1 MYYIIGFQLF
11 QLCLIVVCLPLFV
24 RFIMAKWQASATSV
38 FLENIKGYSQNMNSV
53 EARLNALEVRS
64 TASSMSFDKK
74 LSSLSDS
81 VQKVPATV
89 LRTIQGSVNSTSGK
103 LGELVQFIELQRAY
117 DRLIPVGNIV
127 DFVAVKFPTEELPG
141 VVHFIDVKTGKRA
154 VLSRDQKKLKAIVE
168 SGLVE
173 FHTVKMEVT

>member
-1 MYYIIGFQLF
+1 MN
-11 QLCLIVVCLPLFV
+11 
-24 RFIMAKWQASATSV
+24 RWQASALSALT
-38 FLENIKGYSQNMNSV
+38 ENAKAYSQNVNSV
-53 EARLNALEVRS
+53 EVRLNALEVRA
-64 TASSMSFDKK
+64 TASRMSFDKK
-74 LSSLSDS
+74 LASLSTS
-81 VQKVPATV
+81 IEKVPATV

-127 DFVAVKFPTEELPG
+127 DFVAVKFPTEDSPG

-154 VLSRDQKKLKAIVE
+154 VLSKDQKKLKGIVQE
-168 SGLVE
+168 GLVE

>member
-1 MYYIIGFQLF
+1 MYYIIGFQILQF
-11 QLCLIVVCLPLFV
+11 LVLLICLPLFFYHLIK
-24 RFIMAKWQASATSV
+24 RWQLAVLPLTNQPS
-38 FLENIKGYSQNMNSV
+38 FDLGDI
-53 EARLNALEVRS
+53 EARLNSLEVRA
-64 TASSMSFDKK
+64 ASSALSFDKQFK
-74 LSSLSDS
+74 QLSTS
-81 VQKVPATV
+81 VDKVPATV

-127 DFVAVKFPTEELPG
+127 DFVAVKFPTEDFPG

-154 VLSRDQKKLKAIVE
+154 VLSRDQKKLKAIVD
-168 SGLVE
+168 SGLIE

>member
-1 MYYIIGFQLF
+1 MYYIIGLQVLQF
-11 QLCLIVVCLPLFV
+11 LILVICLPLFFYYMI
-24 RFIMAKWQASATSV
+24 RRWQASALLLTKQEAPPDLSV
-38 FLENIKGYSQNMNSV
+38 IEG
-53 EARLNALEVRS
+53 
-64 TASSMSFDKK
+64 K
-74 LSSLSDS
+74 LSSLEVRAASSSVNLEKQLRLLSDS
-81 VQKVPATV
+81 VGKVPNTV

-127 DFVAVKFPTEELPG
+127 DFIAVRFPTEDSPG

-154 VLSRDQKKLKAIVE
+154 VLSKDQKKLRAIVQE
-168 SGLVE
+168 GLVE